1 MTRPADAIKYLIVP
15 FTRGAVID
23 LCKPLDVK
31 LFPHF
36 VRVSPIGGDVEDDPE
51 KLAAF
56 EDGQCDAV
64 VASHV
69 QVDNVFEAMGNW
81 WRVLKVGGHLV
92 LHDADEEADEET
104 QMLRMIALRDATG
117 MGWDRVFNLYD
128 EDEGHLSVFKKTS
141 TPECET
147 IAHRHEKSVCVCRF
161 GGFGDMIQAANILPQ
176 LKREGWHITMMT
188 TPKGQ
193 DVIKHDP
200 HVDAW
205 LIQDDNQVPNQD
217 LGPYWKAQATQF
229 DRFINLSESVEGTLL
244 ALPGRTNHAWPDAV
258 RRVELNRNYLEWTA
272 QLAEVAYSNETKF
285 YAADAERA
293 KVTSYINGLRAELDP
308 QPIGIIS
315 KPLFV
320 ITWVLAGSSVHKFY
334 PWQDAVIAAIM
345 QELPQAVVILTGD
358 YACQILEAG
367 WEVEPRVRPESG
379 NMSIRDTLALAQQSH
394 CVVGPET
401 GVLNAVAFED
411 NKKVVMLS
419 HSSHENL
426 TKHWTNTTALEPVD
440 TPCYPCHRLHYGS
453 EFCHLHEETGA
464 AMCQLSIM
472 PDRVMDAIRSAY
484 YKWTAR

>member
-15 FTRGAVID
+15 FTRGAVLD
-23 LCKPLDVK
+23 LGATHADK

-36 VRVSPIGGDVEDDPE
+36 LSVSDLGDVKDSLDD
-51 KLAAF
+51 LSSF
-56 EDGQCDAV
+56 EDGKCDAV
-64 VASHV
+64 VASYTGVH
-69 QVDNVFEAMGNW
+69 DVFGAMQEW
-81 WRVLKVGGHLV
+81 WRVLAVGGFLV
-92 LHDADEEADEET
+92 LHEPDEEADEEAH
-104 QMLRMIALRDATG
+104 MLRMIALRDASG
-117 MGWDRVFNLYD
+117 MGWERVFVFSD
-128 EDEGHLSVFKKTS
+128 EDDGNLSVFRKTWV
-141 TPECET
+141 PECET
-147 IAHRHEKSVCVCRF
+147 IAQRHEKSVCVCRF
-161 GGFGDMIQAANILPQ
+161 GGFGDMLQAANILPQ
-176 LKREGWHITMMT
+176 LKRDGWHVTVMT

-193 DVIKHDP
+193 DVIRLDP

-205 LIQDDNQVPNQD
+205 LIQDDNQVPNHL
-217 LGPYWKAQATQF
+217 LGEYWAVQAKQF

-244 ALPGRTNHAWPDAV
+244 AIPGRTNHAWPDSV

-272 QLAEVAYSNETKF
+272 QLAEVAYSNETRF
-285 YAADAERA
+285 YGSTEENL
-293 KVTSYINGLRAELDP
+293 KVTRYYNDLRAELDP
-308 QPIGIIS
+308 QPFGVIPKHI
-315 KPLFV
+315 FV
-320 ITWVLAGSSVHKFY
+320 ITWALAGSSVHKFY
-334 PWQDAVIAAIM
+334 PWQDSVIAAIL

-358 YACQILEAG
+358 FACQILEQG
-367 WEVEPRVRPESG
+367 WEVEPRVRTESG

-411 NKKVVMLS
+411 NAKVLMLS

-453 EFCHLHEETGA
+453 EFCHLHDQTGA